1 MGFAFIDWT
10 YEDVQKHNMK
20 IKDEKAFKLDFEN
33 NTSNLSSTN
42 KKSKYGANKCEYEG
56 VKFDSKKEKDRYIE
70 LLTLERQ
77 KLISNLQRQ
86 VPFILQEKFELNGKK
101 IREIKYI
108 ADFTYIENGKTV
120 IEDVKSEATKK
131 DKVYQLKKKM
141 FMYKYKNNIKEV

>member
-1 MGFAFIDWT
+1 MNYFSDWT
-10 YEDVQKHNMK
+10 FEDVQKHNMK
-20 IKDEKAFKLDFEN
+20 IKNEKAFKLNFEN
-33 NTSNLSSTN
+33 SMSKLSGTN

-56 VKFDSKKEKDRYIE
+56 IKFDSKKEKDRYIE
-70 LLTLERQ
+70 LLTLE
-77 KLISNLQRQ
+77 KEKVISNLQRQ
-86 VPFILQEKFELNGKK
+86 VPFVLQDKFEFGGKK

>member
-1 MGFAFIDWT
+1 MGFGFIDWT

-20 IKDEKAFKLDFEN
+20 MKGEKAFKLDFEN
-33 NTSNLSSTN
+33 NMSNLLKTT

-56 VKFDSKKEKDRYIE
+56 IKFDSKKEKNRYIE

-86 VPFILQEKFELNGKK
+86 VPFILQEKFEFGGKI

-108 ADFTYIENGKTV
+108 ADFIYVENGKIV